1 MTEYPPGTKIRFL
14 MGSHNGDY
22 ATVIKFVKDGFYL
35 VKFEDGEEKEMPGWT
50 FEEVKDKQ

>member
-1 MTEYPPGTKIRFL
+1 MNYEPGTKIRFL

-35 VKFEDGEEKEMPGWT
+35 VKFDDGEEKEMPGWT
-50 FEEVKDKQ
+50 FEEVKD